1 MSDFHQYGSVA
12 TLHRLRPIDPRIL
25 EQQLYEERAA
35 RPIALVLPCLIS
47 ELERPA
53 LADIVAVLKDAE
65 YISRVV
71 ISLGRAT
78 RNQFLY
84 ACEYF
89 RALKMP
95 TTILWIE
102 SPKVQALTHELEA
115 NGLHV
120 GGPGKGR
127 ASWFAFGY
135 VLALQSFEVI
145 ALHDCDILTYDRDLL
160 VRLCYPV
167 GNPALGYEF
176 AKGYYSR
183 VSDRLNGRVTRLF
196 FTPLLRSLARVSGPH
211 PLLGFLDSFRYPLAG
226 EFAMATDLAR
236 VNRIP
241 GDWGLEV
248 GVLSEVYRNLAE
260 RRVCQV
266 DISDRYDHK
275 HQVLDPHDANAG
287 LFKMA
292 VDIAKN
298 LFRNLAVEGVVLSPA
313 ELHTL
318 TVAYERS
325 AEDAIARYHGDAAI
339 NHLPFDRHEE
349 SRAVDAFS
357 RALRVAAERY
367 LEDPLGSPLI
377 PNWNRVDSAL
387 PDFLD
392 RWRDAIDSEL
402 SSAEAALAAGE
413 KGSLEVASPAT
424 TEP

>member
-1 MSDFHQYGSVA
+1 MSDFHQYGSIA
-12 TLHRLRPIDPRIL
+12 TLHRLRPVDARIL
-25 EQQLYEERAA
+25 EQQLYDEKAN

-53 LADIVAVLKDAE
+53 LAEIVQVLKDAE

-78 RNQFLY
+78 RSQYLY
-84 ACEYF
+84 ACEFF

-102 SPKVQALTHELEA
+102 SPKVQALMQELEA
-115 NGLHV
+115 NGLHI
-120 GGPGKGR
+120 GNNGKGR
-127 ASWFAFGY
+127 ASWLAFGY

-167 GNPALGYEF
+167 ANPALGYEF

-196 FTPLLRSLARVSGPH
+196 FTPLLRSIARVTGPQ
-211 PLLGFLDSFRYPLAG
+211 PLLTFLDSFRYPLAG

-298 LFRNLAVEGVVLSPA
+298 LFRNLAVEGVVLSTSQ
-313 ELHTL
+313 LHTL
-318 TVAYERS
+318 TITYVRA
-325 AEDAIARYHGDAAI
+325 AEEAIARYHGDAAI

-357 RALRVAAERY
+357 RALGVAGDQF
-367 LEDPLGSPLI
+367 LEDPHGMPLI

-392 RWRDAIDSEL
+392 RWREVIDGEQAA
-402 SSAEAALAAGE
+402 AEVALAAGE
-413 KGSLEVASPAT
+413 RGALTATVAAP
-424 TEP
+424 

>member
-1 MSDFHQYGSVA
+1 LSDFHQYGSIA

-25 EQQLYEERAA
+25 EQQLYDEKAT
-35 RPIALVLPCLIS
+35 RPIALVLPCLMS

-53 LADIVAVLKDAE
+53 LTDIVTVLKDAE

-71 ISLGRAT
+71 VSLGRAT
-78 RNQFLY
+78 RSQFLY
-84 ACEYF
+84 ACEFF

-95 TTILWIE
+95 TTVLWIE
-102 SPKVQALTHELEA
+102 SPKVQSLMQELEA

-127 ASWFAFGY
+127 ASWLAFGY

-196 FTPLLRSLARVSGPH
+196 FTPLLRSIARVTGPQ
-211 PLLGFLDSFRYPLAG
+211 PLLTFLDSFRYPLAG

-298 LFRNLAVEGVVLSPA
+298 LFRNLAVEGVVLSTSQ
-313 ELHTL
+313 LHTL
-318 TVAYERS
+318 TITYVRA
-325 AEDAIARYHGDAAI
+325 AEEAIARYHGDAAI

-349 SRAVDAFS
+349 GRAVDAFS
-357 RALRVAAERY
+357 RALGSAAEQF
-367 LEDPLGSPLI
+367 LEDPHGMPLI

-392 RWRDAIDSEL
+392 RWREAIDGEQAA
-402 SSAEAALAAGE
+402 AEDALAAGE
-413 KGSLEVASPAT
+413 RGVLDATAVAP
-424 TEP
+424 

>member
-1 MSDFHQYGSVA
+1 MSDFHQYGTVA
-12 TLHRLRPIDPRIL
+12 TLHRLRPIDVRIL
-25 EQQLYEERAA
+25 EQQLYDEKAA

-47 ELERPA
+47 ELTRPA
-53 LADIVAVLKDAE
+53 LADIVKVLKDAE

-71 ISLGRAT
+71 VSLGRASWS
-78 RNQFLY
+78 QYLY
-84 ACEYF
+84 AQEF
-89 RALKMP
+89 FAELKQP

-102 SPKVQALTHELEA
+102 SPEVQALVQELEG
-115 NGLHV
+115 NGLSI

-145 ALHDCDILTYDRDLL
+145 ALHDCDIVTYDRDLL

-196 FTPLLRSLARVSGPH
+196 FTPLLRSLARVAGPH
-211 PLLGFLDSFRYPLAG
+211 PLLAFLDSFRYPLAG

-266 DISDRYDHK
+266 DISDRYEHK
-275 HQVLDPHDANAG
+275 HQVLDPHDSGAG

-292 VDIAKN
+292 IDIAKN
-298 LFRNLAVEGVVLSPA
+298 LFRSLAVEGCVLSSA
-313 ELHTL
+313 EFRTL
-318 TVAYERS
+318 TVAYVRA
-325 AEDAIARYHGDAAI
+325 AEEAIARYDGDAAI

-349 SRAVDAFS
+349 SRSVDTFV
-357 RALRVAAERY
+357 RALRMAADQF
-367 LEDPLGSPLI
+367 LEDPLGIPLI

-392 RWRDAIDSEL
+392 RWREAIEGDQSR
-402 SSAEAALAAGE
+402 ARAAIAAGE
-413 KGSLEVASPAT
+413 KGVLADSTLEAT
-424 TEP
+424 

>member
-1 MSDFHQYGSVA
+1 MSDFHQYGTVA
-12 TLHRLRPIDPRIL
+12 TLHRLRPIDVRIL
-25 EQQLYEERAA
+25 EEQLCDEKSA

-47 ELERPA
+47 ELTRPA
-53 LADIVAVLKDAE
+53 LAHIVEVLKDAE
-65 YISRVV
+65 YISRIV

-78 RNQFLY
+78 WSQYLF
-84 ACEYF
+84 AQEF
-89 RALKMP
+89 FKDLKQP

-102 SPKVQALTHELEA
+102 SPKVQSLLQELA
-115 NGLHV
+115 GNGLSI

-127 ASWFAFGY
+127 ASWLAFGY

-145 ALHDCDILTYDRDLL
+145 ALHDCDIVTYDRDLL

-183 VSDRLNGRVTRLF
+183 VSDRLHGRVTRLF
-196 FTPLLRSLARVSGPH
+196 FTPLLRSLTRVTGPQ
-211 PLLGFLDSFRYPLAG
+211 PLLSFLDSFRYPLAG

-266 DISDRYDHK
+266 DISDRYEHK
-275 HQVLDPHDANAG
+275 HQTLDPHDAGAG

-292 VDIAKN
+292 IDIAKN
-298 LFRNLAVEGVVLSPA
+298 LFRNLAVEGCVLSSA
-313 ELHTL
+313 EFRTL
-318 TVAYERS
+318 TIAYVRS
-325 AEDAIARYHGDAAI
+325 AEEAIARYAGDSAI
-339 NHLPFDRHEE
+339 NNLPFDRHDE
-349 SRAVDAFS
+349 SRSVDTFA
-357 RALRVAAERY
+357 RALRMAADQF
-367 LEDPLGSPLI
+367 LEDPLGVPLI

-392 RWRDAIDSEL
+392 RWRDAIDGE
-402 SSAEAALAAGE
+402 EARARAAIAAGE
-413 KGSLEVASPAT
+413 HGVLIESTGEAS
-424 TEP
+424 

>member
-1 MSDFHQYGSVA
+1 VSDFHQYGTVA
-12 TLHRLRPIDPRIL
+12 TLHRLRPIDVRIL
-25 EQQLYEERAA
+25 EEQLCDEKSA

-47 ELERPA
+47 ELTRPA
-53 LADIVAVLKDAE
+53 LAHIVEVLKDAE
-65 YISRVV
+65 YISRIV

-78 RNQFLY
+78 WSQYLF
-84 ACEYF
+84 AQEF
-89 RALKMP
+89 FKDLKQP

-102 SPKVQALTHELEA
+102 SPKVQSLLQELA
-115 NGLHV
+115 GNGLSI

-127 ASWFAFGY
+127 ASWLAFGY

-145 ALHDCDILTYDRDLL
+145 ALHDCDIVTYDRDLL

-167 GNPALGYEF
+167 GNPAMGYEF

-183 VSDRLNGRVTRLF
+183 VSDRLHGRVTRLF
-196 FTPLLRSLARVSGPH
+196 FTPLLRSLTRVTGPQ
-211 PLLGFLDSFRYPLAG
+211 PLLSFLDSFRYPLAG

-266 DISDRYDHK
+266 DISDRYEHK
-275 HQVLDPHDANAG
+275 HQTLDPHDAGAG

-292 VDIAKN
+292 IDIAKN
-298 LFRNLAVEGVVLSPA
+298 LFRNLAVEGCVLSSA
-313 ELHTL
+313 EFRTL
-318 TVAYERS
+318 TIAYVRS
-325 AEDAIARYHGDAAI
+325 AEEAIARYAGDSAI
-339 NHLPFDRHEE
+339 NNLPFDRHDE
-349 SRAVDAFS
+349 SRSVDTFA
-357 RALRVAAERY
+357 RALRMAADQF
-367 LEDPLGSPLI
+367 LEDPLGVPLI

-392 RWRDAIDSEL
+392 RWREAIDGE
-402 SSAEAALAAGE
+402 EARARAAIAAGE
-413 KGSLEVASPAT
+413 HGVLIETAGEAS
-424 TEP
+424 

>member
-12 TLHRLRPIDPRIL
+12 TLHRLRPIDARIL
-25 EQQLYEERAA
+25 EQQLYDEKAT

-53 LADIVAVLKDAE
+53 LADIVEVLKDAE

-71 ISLGRAT
+71 VSLGRAT
-78 RNQFLY
+78 RSQFLY
-84 ACEYF
+84 ACEFF
-89 RALKMP
+89 RKLKMP

-102 SPKVQALTHELEA
+102 SPRVQALLQELES

-120 GGPGKGR
+120 GAPGKGR
-127 ASWFAFGY
+127 ASWLAFGY

-183 VSDRLNGRVTRLF
+183 VSDKLNGRVTRLF
-196 FTPLLRSLARVSGPH
+196 FTPLLRSLARVTGPH
-211 PLLGFLDSFRYPLAG
+211 PLLTFLDSFRYPLAG

-275 HQVLDPHDANAG
+275 HQLLDPHDTAAG

-298 LFRNLAVEGVVLSPA
+298 LFRNLAVEGVVLSTSQ
-313 ELHTL
+313 LHTL
-318 TVAYERS
+318 TITYVRA
-325 AEDAIARYHGDAAI
+325 AEEAIARYHGDAAI

-357 RALRVAAERY
+357 RALRSASEQF
-367 LEDPLGSPLI
+367 LEDPLGIPLI

-392 RWRDAIDSEL
+392 RWREAIDGEQAA
-402 SSAEAALAAGE
+402 AEVALATGE
-413 KGSLEVASPAT
+413 RGSLDATAPAA
-424 TEP
+424 